1 MTVTET
7 TAGSAPRTTFAER
20 VVEKIARRSGPDRRG
35 FLRGSALVGAAV
47 VATPATF
54 LTKPG
59 TAYAAVCGS
68 QSTCASGYT
77 VFCCTIN
84 GGRNSCPPNSFVAGW
99 WKADNAS
106 YCGGAA
112 RYYIDC
118 NAYRNNNTFRCRC
131 NSDPGTCDNRL
142 VACNQFRY
150 GQCNTQIPYSATG
163 PVVCRVVSCVPPWR
177 EYAGVCSSSSRTD
190 NNTTSHAAPC
200 LTTTPPPTTRKVPL
214 MFVTYYGSSGAR
226 LVTGD
231 RIASITRAML
241 EKMVASGV
249 PLVPLTNAEV
259 EVLQGQLVAE
269 G

>member
-1 MTVTET
+1 MTVMQTSDGT
-7 TAGSAPRTTFAER
+7 PVRTTFAER
-20 VVEKIARRSGPDRRG
+20 LVEKIARRSGPDRRG

-47 VATPATF
+47 VATPAAF

-68 QSTCASGYT
+68 HSTCSSGYT

-131 NSDPGTCDNRL
+131 NSDSGTCDNRL

-150 GQCNTQIPYSATG
+150 GQCNTQVPYSETG
-163 PVVCRVVSCVPPWR
+163 PVVCRVVSCVPPWQ
-177 EYAGVCSSSSRTD
+177 EYAGVCTSSSRTD
-190 NNTTSHAAPC
+190 NNTTSHTAPC
-200 LTTTPPPTTRKVPL
+200 LTSPPPPPGRCLSCSSPTTAPPRRAWSPATASPRSPARCWRRCEL
-214 MFVTYYGSSGAR
+214 LASPSS
-226 LVTGD
+226 
-231 RIASITRAML
+231 S
-241 EKMVASGV
+241 
-249 PLVPLTNAEV
+249 
-259 EVLQGQLVAE
+259 
-269 G
+269 